1 MKNESF
7 QINRRAFTKHLV
19 ATAAAT
25 GLPLWFLEQEAAAA
39 EPKAKPATAS
49 DRPGLALIGCGG
61 RGTSDGKDAIR
72 FGDMRALCDVDRT
85 QAERAAKVFA
95 KDGKAPEIYSDFRQI
110 MERKDI
116 HIVINGTTDHW
127 HTLINMAAA
136 KAGKDIYAEKPLT
149 LTINEGQRLVKLVR
163 EKQVVLQTG
172 TQQRSDKNFRL
183 ACELVRA
190 QRIGKLKEIV
200 VWVPA
205 GLQGGPFAPSPAPAG
220 LNWDFYQGQAP
231 ATAYVKERCHRTFRY
246 WFDYSGGTTTD
257 WGAHHNDIAFWAT
270 GEKGP
275 ATVEGKVLV
284 PPVPGGY
291 TAFSEYEV
299 LFTYTNGVQ
308 HRIKTTKDDSIFGG
322 VINKEGQRNGIR
334 FIGTEGWIWVRRG
347 AIEASNEDWLE
358 TPLPASAERL
368 YASNDHMGNFFECV
382 GTRKDPICDVET
394 GHRSASEC
402 HLANISL
409 RLGRKLAWDAQAE
422 QFTGEGAAQANQM
435 LAREMRKPYD
445 YTVI

>member
-1 MKNESF
+1 MS
-7 QINRRAFTKHLV
+7 
-19 ATAAAT
+19 
-25 GLPLWFLEQEAAAA
+25 LPLRFLEQEAASA
-39 EPKAKPATAS
+39 EPLAKPAKAS

-61 RGTSDGKDAIR
+61 RGTSVGKDAIR
-72 FGDMRALCDVDRT
+72 FGDMRALCDVDRN
-85 QAERAAKVFA
+85 QAERAAKAFT
-95 KDGKAPEIYSDFRQI
+95 KDGKVPEICGDFRQI

-190 QRIGKLKEIV
+190 QR
-200 VWVPA
+200 
-205 GLQGGPFAPSPAPAG
+205 
-220 LNWDFYQGQAP
+220 
-231 ATAYVKERCHRTFRY
+231 
-246 WFDYSGGTTTD
+246 
-257 WGAHHNDIAFWAT
+257 
-270 GEKGP
+270 
-275 ATVEGKVLV
+275 
-284 PPVPGGY
+284 
-291 TAFSEYEV
+291 
-299 LFTYTNGVQ
+299 
-308 HRIKTTKDDSIFGG
+308 
-322 VINKEGQRNGIR
+322 
-334 FIGTEGWIWVRRG
+334 
-347 AIEASNEDWLE
+347 
-358 TPLPASAERL
+358 L

-409 RLGRKLAWDAQAE
+409 RLGRKLAWDAQGE
-422 QFTGEGAAQANQM
+422 RFTGEGAPEANQM
-435 LAREMRKPYD
+435 LAREMRKPCD
-445 YTVI
+445 YTMI